1 MGVANQRSIAWGIAS
16 AFHREGAELAFTYQ
30 NDRVKENLD
39 ELLET
44 IGGPSAFP
52 TFRCDVENDEHLR
65 GVLEGLRNRGG
76 RLDAVAHR
84 TPSPHRAE
92 LPRPFHE
99 TPPSGHAPA

>member
-30 NDRVKENLD
+30 NDRLKENLD

-52 TFRCDVENDEHLR
+52 TFPGNVKNDEHLA
-65 GVLEGLRNRGG
+65 GWSEGLGNAWG
-76 RLDAVAHR
+76 RLDPVANCI
-84 TPSPHRAE
+84 PLPNRAD
-92 LPRPFHE
+92 PPGPCQE
-99 TPPSGHAPA
+99 TPPRGSH